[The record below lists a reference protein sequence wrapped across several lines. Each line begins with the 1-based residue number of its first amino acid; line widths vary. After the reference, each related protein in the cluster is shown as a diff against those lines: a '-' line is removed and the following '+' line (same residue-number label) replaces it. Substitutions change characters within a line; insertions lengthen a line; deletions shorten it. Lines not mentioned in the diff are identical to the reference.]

1 MSKRKTQKKII
12 FVIVEGPSD
21 DTALSLL
28 LTRIFDKN
36 MIYVQIT
43 HGDITS
49 DFQVNPTNIVMKIT
63 KLIKDYA
70 VSNHYRKNDFL
81 GVIHIVDMDGAF
93 IGDDQIVY
101 DESCGQTFYTENEI
115 YTNDISL
122 ITDRNRRK
130 RNNLNRICS
139 LPCVWE
145 TIPYRCYYRSCN
157 LDHVLYDIIN
167 SDDQAKKNHAYQFVK
182 RYKDCIDEFVA
193 YMNCSPFSV
202 VDDYNES
209 WKYIKENG
217 NSLKRYSNLG
227 IAFQKEKVEV

>member
-70 VSNHYRKNDFL
+70 VSNHYRRMIF
-81 GVIHIVDMDGAF
+81 
-93 IGDDQIVY
+93 
-101 DESCGQTFYTENEI
+101 
-115 YTNDISL
+115 
-122 ITDRNRRK
+122 
-130 RNNLNRICS
+130 
-139 LPCVWE
+139 
-145 TIPYRCYYRSCN
+145 
-157 LDHVLYDIIN
+157 
-167 SDDQAKKNHAYQFVK
+167 
-182 RYKDCIDEFVA
+182 
-193 YMNCSPFSV
+193 
-202 VDDYNES
+202 
-209 WKYIKENG
+209 
-217 NSLKRYSNLG
+217 
-227 IAFQKEKVEV
+227 